1 MNSSHPSSRASFFC
15 FLIFLLFA
23 ANLICPAEPS
33 EKQAKLNGGYYLLHK
48 LGDDES
54 QLPLLLDLKH
64 APPEVSPYADQI
76 SKMGK
81 ETMKTIEGFQDHDPA
96 LQFDRNPL
104 PAIEQD
110 TRASIKDDKQH
121 QLLFGTHDS
130 EFVRALLV
138 SQIEATSYAT
148 NLCKVLADQE
158 SDPARAKTLARLGA
172 KWLDLRSKA
181 FELLRHY

>member
-1 MNSSHPSSRASFFC
+1 
-15 FLIFLLFA
+15 LD
-23 ANLICPAEPS
+23 
-33 EKQAKLNGGYYLLHK
+33 KQAKLNGGYYLLHK
-48 LGDDES
+48 LAADES
-54 QLPLLLDLKH
+54 QLPLILDIKH
-64 APPEVSPYADQI
+64 SPPELSPYADQI

-81 ETMKTIEGFQDHDPA
+81 ETVKTIEDFHEHNPD
-96 LQFDRNPL
+96 LKFDRNPL

-110 TRASIKDDKQH
+110 TRDSIKDDKQH

-138 SQIEATSYAT
+138 SQIEATTYGT

-158 SDPARAKTLARLGA
+158 PDPGRAKVLTRLGA

-181 FELLRHY
+181 YNLLRNY